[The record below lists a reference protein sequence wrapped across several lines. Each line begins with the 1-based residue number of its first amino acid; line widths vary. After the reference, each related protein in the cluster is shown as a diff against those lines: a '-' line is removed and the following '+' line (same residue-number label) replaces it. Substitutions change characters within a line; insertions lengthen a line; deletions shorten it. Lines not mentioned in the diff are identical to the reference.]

1 MPNAHENY
9 QPLPELYS
17 DLNPKQREQAQEA
30 LDRYLTVAWAIF
42 RRIKLEEDG
51 LELPG
56 I

>member
-1 MPNAHENY
+1 MPSAHENY
-9 QPLPELYS
+9 QTTAELYP
-17 DLNPKQREQAQEA
+17 DLIPTQQEQAQEA
-30 LDRYLTVAWAIF
+30 LDRYLTVAWAVF

>member
-1 MPNAHENY
+1 MPNAHVNF
-9 QPLPELYS
+9 QTLPELY
-17 DLNPKQREQAQEA
+17 PEIPQKQQEQAQEA
-30 LDRYLTVAWAIF
+30 LDRYLTVAWAVF